1 MGDPDPG
8 SAADDST
15 SSNSDAPDGS
25 APHGSDPGELAG
37 WLFDRARAGE
47 SEQLAAHIEAGMPVN
62 LTDARGNTLLMLA
75 AYHGHA
81 GTVRTLIDHGATVD
95 ALNER
100 GQTPLA
106 GAVFKGYEDVVR
118 LLVDAGANPRAGTP
132 SAWDTATFF
141 DRPDLLTILK
151 SVDDRSERD

>member
-1 MGDPDPG
+1 L
-8 SAADDST
+8 SIVAET
-15 SSNSDAPDGS
+15 SRRRHDGPAPDGS
-25 APHGSDPGELAG
+25 DPAELAH

-47 SEQLAAHIEAGMPVN
+47 AERLASYIEDGMPVN
-62 LTDARGNTLLMLA
+62 LTDASGNTLLMLA

-81 GTVRTLIDHGATVD
+81 RAVRMLIDHGATVD
-95 ALNER
+95 ALNDR

-118 LLVDAGANPRAGTP
+118 VLIDNGADPRAGTP

-141 DRPDLLTILK
+141 DRAELLEILRTAR
-151 SVDDRSERD
+151 SPGADRE

>member
-1 MGDPDPG
+1 MKP
-8 SAADDST
+8 
-15 SSNSDAPDGS
+15 PDGS
-25 APHGSDPGELAG
+25 DPAELAR

-47 SEQLAAHIEAGMPVN
+47 SEQLAGYIEDGMPVN
-62 LTDARGNTLLMLA
+62 LTDAGGNTLLMLA

-81 GTVRTLIDHGATVD
+81 KAVAVLVDHGATVD
-95 ALNER
+95 ALNDR

-118 LLVDAGANPRAGTP
+118 VLIDNGADPRAGTP

-141 DRPDLLTILK
+141 DRPELLEILRT
-151 SVDDRSERD
+151 STRSRGE